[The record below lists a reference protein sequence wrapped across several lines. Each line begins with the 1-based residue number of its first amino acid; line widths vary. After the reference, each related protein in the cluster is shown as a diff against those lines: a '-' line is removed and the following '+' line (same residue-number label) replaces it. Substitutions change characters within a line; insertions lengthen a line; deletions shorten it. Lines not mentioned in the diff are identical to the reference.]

1 MRVDGSTGDESQKH
15 SNDVPSKHRVAAVWK
30 STSILNSLL
39 QTQNGG
45 GIWLAFKKCNNSKFN
60 ITSPWKGTAGT
71 GWTLK
76 MIMFDTCILYWSSQG
91 RTQSSLTHEDAVMT
105 VIDGFSLKIFAA
117 SIFQKDN

>member
-1 MRVDGSTGDESQKH
+1 MDGSTGDEFQKH

-45 GIWLAFKKCNNSKFN
+45 GIWLALEKCNNSKFN
-60 ITSPWKGTAGT
+60 ITSPWKGSAGT

-76 MIMFDTCILYWSSQG
+76 MIMFDTCTLVLVFAGKNPII
-91 RTQSSLTHEDAVMT
+91 
-105 VIDGFSLKIFAA
+105 IDTRGCCH
-117 SIFQKDN
+117 DCH